1 MAAERITKQN
11 EVYDFLLSK
20 PSPEA
25 IIAYR
30 PSEESQNRLRYLL
43 DANRNNQLSTDEN
56 AELDEYMRIEHFM
69 RMLKARARQ
78 NSLQS

>member
-1 MAAERITKQN
+1 MAAERVAKQN
-11 EVYDFLLSK
+11 EVYDFLLSM
-20 PSPEA
+20 PSPEQ

-30 PSEESQNRLRYLL
+30 PSEESQIRLRYLL
-43 DANRNNQLSTDEN
+43 DANRNNQLSADDS
-56 AELDEYMRIEHFM
+56 AELDEYMQIEHFM